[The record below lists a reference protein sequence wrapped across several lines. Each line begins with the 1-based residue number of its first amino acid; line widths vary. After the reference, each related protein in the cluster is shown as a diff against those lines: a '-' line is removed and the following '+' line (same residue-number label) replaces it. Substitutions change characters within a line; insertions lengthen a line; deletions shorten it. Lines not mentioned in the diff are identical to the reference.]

1 MMWLT
6 SLVLFSAVL
15 MTLIGLAL
23 MVHGGLGLL
32 KALHEADR
40 SDRR

>member
-23 MVHGGLGLL
+23 MVHGGFGLL
-32 KALHEADR
+32 KTFYGPDR